1 MVDFAP
7 RNYPIAEIAICL
19 WSMDGERL
27 QEGDITSVRKPQ
39 IGIGL
44 KEASRFLWLLI
55 EGPEYIGYAGLK
67 EKVTEPIDPTRL
79 YEDQAYIK
87 YDKRRYSIPL
97 DRLKIVFPALDLARC
112 RDLDDKYQPFY
123 TLDDDNKLWL
133 TDRIP
138 LDTAGLVFDK
148 ALGVY
153 L

>member
-1 MVDFAP
+1 MVDYKP
-7 RNYPIAEIAICL
+7 RSYPTAEVAIAL
-19 WSMDGERL
+19 FSGQGERL

-44 KEASRFLWLLI
+44 KEAKTRLWLLVQGPQYI
-55 EGPEYIGYAGLK
+55 EYAGLK

-87 YDKRRYSIPL
+87 YDKRRFCIPL
-97 DRLKIVFPALDLARC
+97 ARLIQVFPTLDLAKA
-112 RDLDDKYQPFY
+112 RDLGQAYQPFY
-123 TLDDDNKLWL
+123 TLDTENHLWL